1 MNNKKPETMQISSI
15 EDIKRYEHVSS
26 RASKLYVPIKTSDFV
41 QYLSKDFKLS
51 RGAQYRKGSTGHY
64 VEMVK
69 DSKSDVSLYI
79 ENSFDRT
86 CALRMAFKYNGF
98 IFGRIKQIH
107 RGQPAHEMI
116 GSIDDINKWYKNAIQ
131 SVANMRRL
139 QIDKDDMIALAEMTF
154 KTRGVHLS
162 MITNI
167 DYKKHKNVL
176 DFVMYLVDGITEGKF
191 TRTSPTGIKA
201 LKPLTQASLIVQM
214 NNKIWNF
221 LVKNNPELYV

>member
-1 MNNKKPETMQISSI
+1 MKNKQDTMKISNL
-15 EDIKRYEHVSS
+15 EDIKRYEHVSN

-41 QYLSKDFKLS
+41 QYLSQDFLLS
-51 RGAQYRKGSTGHY
+51 HGAQYRKGSTGHY

-69 DSKSDVSLYI
+69 NDKSGVSLYI

-86 CALRMAFKYNGF
+86 CALRMAFNYRGF

-116 GSIDDINKWYKNAIQ
+116 GSIADINKWYKNAIQ
-131 SVANMRRL
+131 SIENMKRL
-139 QIDKDDMIALAEMTF
+139 SLTRDDMKAIAEMTF

-167 DYKKHKNVL
+167 SYKHNNAL
-176 DFVMYLVDGITEGKF
+176 DFVMYLVEGIKNGVF
-191 TRTSPTGIKA
+191 VRTSTTGTKA

-221 LVKNNPELYV
+221 LAKNNPELYV